1 MVVTTYSLVSKEIPV
16 QKEEADKPKKDN
28 VVRNVFTIK
37 VWSCCSKSFIWHC
50 PVFIIND
57 YGYTLSYMHT
67 SSCFV
72 FIRLLHLH
80 RLHSSWSPGTE
91 WFWTKLTTSR
101 TQKCRLPWLCVSWGL
116 VPAGPSLEHPSRITC
131 WTCTLCSSKTKTRQE
146 QSYKRGAFPYSCLT
160 LLPEKNASMMNF
172 NHFLKNL
179 QVISESV
186 SKRLLSLW
194 NYHFVGQEIKDKGL
208 KIPSRSSRESA
219 GVLEEVW
226 RHFFFIA
233 RSLLSSH

>member
-1 MVVTTYSLVSKEIPV
+1 M
-16 QKEEADKPKKDN
+16 
-28 VVRNVFTIK
+28 
-37 VWSCCSKSFIWHC
+37 
-50 PVFIIND
+50 
-57 YGYTLSYMHT
+57 
-67 SSCFV
+67 
-72 FIRLLHLH
+72 
-80 RLHSSWSPGTE
+80 
-91 WFWTKLTTSR
+91 
-101 TQKCRLPWLCVSWGL
+101 
-116 VPAGPSLEHPSRITC
+116 PAGPSLEHPSRITC

-194 NYHFVGQEIKDKGL
+194 NYHFVGQEIKDNRL
-208 KIPSRSSRESA
+208 KIPSRSSRQSD

-226 RHFFFIA
+226 RHFFYCYKSSQFTLA
-233 RSLLSSH
+233 WRELSLFLIPFSFNSPFDSPSIWQVSALFSI